1 MIAHSTVVGRPGG
14 LFEPASG
21 AVREEVLSI
30 APSTEWLIS
39 EIEQLWVI
47 EGWEGHP
54 AESEVAV
61 DLDTAIAAVQFAC
74 LLPRSMPV
82 PEVTSD
88 PDGEISFDWFGSEG
102 KMFSVSLNRN
112 RRIAY
117 AGRFGEMSKVHGI
130 EQLSEVCPPEILRGI
145 AKATS

>member
-1 MIAHSTVVGRPGG
+1 
-14 LFEPASG
+14 
-21 AVREEVLSI
+21 
-30 APSTEWLIS
+30 
-39 EIEQLWVI
+39 
-47 EGWEGHP
+47 
-54 AESEVAV
+54 
-61 DLDTAIAAVQFAC
+61 
-74 LLPRSMPV
+74 MPV